1 MQNLT
6 VNGVEYRVDAPDDMP
21 LLWVVRDLLGLK
33 GTKYG
38 CGVAQCG
45 SCTVLVGGV
54 AQRSCVMPVAAVA
67 GQPITTIEGEDSA
80 AGQAVRAAWQE
91 LAVPQCGYCQSGQI
105 LTATDLLTRNPNPSD
120 SEIADHM
127 HGTIC
132 RCCTYHRIK
141 QAVRH
146 AADALA

>member
-1 MQNLT
+1 MQNLN
-6 VNGVEYRVDAPDDMP
+6 VNGIEYRVDAPADMP
-21 LLWVVRDLLGLK
+21 LLWALRDLLGLK

-45 SCTVLVGGV
+45 SCTVLIGGE

-67 GQPITTIEGEDSA
+67 GQPITTIEGESSA
-80 AGQAVRAAWQE
+80 ECQAVRAAWQE

-120 SEIADHM
+120 TEIADHM
-127 HGTIC
+127 HGAIC

-141 QAVRH
+141 QAVRR